1 MKSFLTRALLAPA
14 ILLTGMSA
22 QAADWV
28 IDKADSKVV
37 FKWTYSGTPY
47 QGEFR
52 NISATFDIDPLNLP
66 SVIRR
71 HHPYH

>member
-28 IDKADSKVV
+28 IDKADSKVA
-37 FKWTYSGTPY
+37 SC
-47 QGEFR
+47 
-52 NISATFDIDPLNLP
+52 
-66 SVIRR
+66 
-71 HHPYH
+71 